1 MADISAEEWQLL
13 AIFEAEPSLL
23 DVDVPWCYN
32 DAVYRVQQ
40 GPLVLSFAIAPAYRD
55 VRIVIE
61 NNSGANLY
69 ELNAMNVIDIRY
81 IEDGHLEQLEI
92 VLSEQQTIRLQV
104 KPNIRIVHAAKNH
117 P

>member
-1 MADISAEEWQLL
+1 MADISAEEWQFLS
-13 AIFEAEPSLL
+13 IFEAEPSLL
-23 DVDVPWCYN
+23 DADVPWCYN

-40 GPLVLSFAIAPAYRD
+40 GSLVLSFAIAPAYRD
-55 VRIVIE
+55 VRILL
-61 NNSGANLY
+61 ANRGTNVY
-69 ELNAMNVIDIRY
+69 ELNAMNVVDIRY

-104 KPNIRIVHAAKNH
+104 KPDIRIVHAAKNH